1 MPMHMQKHTRR
12 GNVRCLNME
21 DCANAKIQCFEFVLI
36 HREWVCSSVLIGWK
50 TGLWICVCTQ
60 SQGFVTVLDLG
71 HRAVYVDRCTG
82 G

>member
-1 MPMHMQKHTRR
+1 MQKHTRR

-36 HREWVCSSVLIGWK
+36 HRERVCSSVLIGWK
-50 TGLWICVCTQ
+50 TGLWFCICIR

>member
-12 GNVRCLNME
+12 GDVRCLNME

-36 HREWVCSSVLIGWK
+36 HRERVCSSVLIGWK
-50 TGLWICVCTQ
+50 TGLWFCICIR

-71 HRAVYVDRCTG
+71 HRAVYVDQCTG

>member
-1 MPMHMQKHTRR
+1 MPMHMQKHMRR
-12 GNVRCLNME
+12 GDVRCLNME

-36 HREWVCSSVLIGWK
+36 HRERVCSSVLIGWK
-50 TGLWICVCTQ
+50 TGLWFCICIR

>member
-12 GNVRCLNME
+12 GDVRCLNME

-36 HREWVCSSVLIGWK
+36 HRERVCSLVLIGWK
-50 TGLWICVCTQ
+50 TGLWFCICIR

-71 HRAVYVDRCTG
+71 HGAVYVDQCTG

>member
-12 GNVRCLNME
+12 GDVRCLNME

-36 HREWVCSSVLIGWK
+36 HRERVCSSVLIGWK
-50 TGLWICVCTQ
+50 TGLWFCICIR

-71 HRAVYVDRCTG
+71 HRAVYVDWCTG